1 MRKTTIAAL
10 SAMLVAGSVGLAVA
24 QPAPGGPPPGGPG
37 WQRGHG
43 PGPHHGRPGA
53 AGFLMGEAFARADAN
68 NDGKVSHGEAL
79 AYLRARF
86 VEIDANKDGG
96 VTIEEVRVYMDAQ
109 RPEGRRG
116 PPERVAARMQERGAT
131 MFRFIDANLDGKV
144 TIEEL
149 TPMAEAAF
157 RAADRDSDGALS
169 RDEVMMRGARGPGR
183 RGGPAGAPGQPGQ
196 PGAPAAPAQPR

>member
-10 SAMLVAGSVGLAVA
+10 GAVLLAGSVGLAAA

-37 WQRGHG
+37 WHGGPG
-43 PGPHHGRPGA
+43 PGPHHGRRGPS
-53 AGFLMGEAFARADAN
+53 GFLMGEAFARADTN
-68 NDGKVSHGEAL
+68 NDGRVTRDEAMT
-79 AYLRARF
+79 YVQARF

-96 VTIEEVRVYMDAQ
+96 VTIEEFRAYMEAQ

-131 MFRFIDANLDGKV
+131 MFRFIDVNLDGKV
-144 TIEEL
+144 TMEEL
-149 TPMAEAAF
+149 TPMLQAAF
-157 RAADRDSDGALS
+157 RAADRNSDGALS
-169 RDEVMMRGARGPGR
+169 RDEVMMRGHGGPGR
-183 RGGPAGAPGQPGQ
+183 SGAPGQ